1 MPRKRCAQPVGD
13 PVPVPSPDT
22 VARTAD
28 AVRGGDA
35 TRECW
40 SSHASQPCRTPS
52 PPLGPRVGGD
62 GRRRGRRRRGRVHVL
77 GSQRVRS
84 GAAARPRWLRLPDRR
99 GVHPAEGVD
108 IVSRDRGDSPA
119 DGLYNICYVNAF
131 QVQPG
136 ERDQWPDDLLLRDRN
151 GDLVID
157 TKWKEPLLDIRT
169 AEKRERVA
177 DKVDGWIDGCADKGF
192 DAVEP
197 DNYDSYERSKKLLTT
212 AHAKAFMALLSEHA
226 HGQGLAIAQK
236 NTAEL
241 LPDRKAAGLDFAVV
255 EECGEY
261 DECGEFAKAYDDH
274 VVVVEYGDEGFAKAC
289 EGWGDRL
296 SVVRRDED
304 VSPAGGDGYVRET
317 C

>member
-1 MPRKRCAQPVGD
+1 MPA
-13 PVPVPSPDT
+13 
-22 VARTAD
+22 
-28 AVRGGDA
+28 
-35 TRECW
+35 
-40 SSHASQPCRTPS
+40 SHAAR
-52 PPLGPRVGGD
+52 L
-62 GRRRGRRRRGRVHVL
+62 RRRWALASVVTAAAAAAAVVAVSL
-77 GSQRVRS
+77 SS
-84 GAAARPRWLRLPDRR
+84 GASASEVALPP
-99 GVHPAEGVD
+99 VHGGFDYQIGGAYTPPKGVD

-136 ERDQWPDDLLLRDRN
+136 ERDQWPDDLLLRDRD

-241 LPDRKAAGLDFAVV
+241 LPDREAAGLDFAVV

-261 DECGEFAKAYDDH
+261 DECGEFATAYDDH
-274 VVVVEYGDEGFAKAC
+274 VVVVEYGDEGFAAAC

-304 VSPAGGDGYVRET
+304 VSPAGDDGYVRET